1 MAEAFI
7 FSTHISGGVRNRTG
21 IATTR
26 ASASLPHYAPPPFA
40 RLYGPSMLLIIYN
53 LSSSNFK
60 IANQFSLVLK

>member
-26 ASASLPHYAPPPFA
+26 ASAGLASL
-40 RLYGPSMLLIIYN
+40 RPSTICPSFRAVNAFDFYN
-53 LSSSNFK
+53 LSSNNFK

>member
-1 MAEAFI
+1 MAEAFT

-40 RLYGPSMLLIIYN
+40 RLSG
-53 LSSSNFK
+53 LSLGVISN
-60 IANQFSLVLK
+60 SLQIFC

>member
-26 ASASLPHYAPPPFA
+26 ASASLASLRPSTVCPSFRAVNA
-40 RLYGPSMLLIIYN
+40 LIRLGQS
-53 LSSSNFK
+53 
-60 IANQFSLVLK
+60 